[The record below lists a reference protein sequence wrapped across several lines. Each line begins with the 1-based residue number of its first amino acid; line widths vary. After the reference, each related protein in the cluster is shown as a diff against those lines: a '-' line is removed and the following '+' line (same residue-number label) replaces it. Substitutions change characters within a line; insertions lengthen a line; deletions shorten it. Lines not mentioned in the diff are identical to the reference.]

1 MERAFEV
8 ISSDPPDEDLALLA
22 AALSRAYWFRG
33 DLERAAERAELA
45 LDIAEAQAYPAAL
58 AIALRSKGAV
68 AFSRGHVE
76 ESGALMLHALKVA
89 LEHDLLDQ
97 AATTYFILSDREF
110 RWDRYRE
117 ALAYLEEALKVSR
130 KVGSRPSELADL
142 AEMTYPLYM
151 LGRWDEALGLFDEL
165 TEEQTQSGGVL
176 LSLLIS
182 LLEIHLARGRFDEA
196 QRIFSLFSHLEG
208 SNDMQDRSSYL
219 AAQASLSWAEG
230 KLDEALAHYEPTIE
244 AGRTLGHGQQ
254 SVKQAAVVALEA
266 AIALGDSAKA
276 RELIDSLEDASPSL
290 QSPYLTAQAHRF
302 RGRLDEDEAELEAA
316 SRIFRELELPFWL
329 AVTLL
334 EQSETLAAA
343 GRVDDAA
350 PYLEEAREI
359 FGRLEATPWLERAER
374 ATAGP
379 SPSRSAGADGSRRT
393 GRPAPLGEPG
403 DARARGLR
411 PCVRSGERSPRPS
424 STRGSRPSA
433 GPGRHSR
440 SDGRCSGGSPR
451 HSSTSRTRSPRP

>member
-1 MERAFEV
+1 MLVRAGERAASLAAAGEARRYFEQACALAEEPLERAAILARAGVMANRTGDPDESRALFEESISLFEAEGDTHAAARVSGQYGQLLGFVHRDEALAWMERAFEV

-182 LLEIHLARGRFDEA
+182 LARDPSGARSARRGAEDLLALLPSRRIERHAGPLVLSGSPGVTELGGGEARRGACALRADDRGGPNARPRAAERQAGRGGGAGGGHCARRLGEGTRADRLAGGRISQSPVAVPHGAGSPFPRAARRRRGRARGGLADLPRARASVLARG
-196 QRIFSLFSHLEG
+196 
-208 SNDMQDRSSYL
+208 
-219 AAQASLSWAEG
+219 
-230 KLDEALAHYEPTIE
+230 
-244 AGRTLGHGQQ
+244 
-254 SVKQAAVVALEA
+254 
-266 AIALGDSAKA
+266 
-276 RELIDSLEDASPSL
+276 
-290 QSPYLTAQAHRF
+290 
-302 RGRLDEDEAELEAA
+302 
-316 SRIFRELELPFWL
+316 
-329 AVTLL
+329 
-334 EQSETLAAA
+334 
-343 GRVDDAA
+343 DAA
-350 PYLEEAREI
+350 
-359 FGRLEATPWLERAER
+359 RAER
-374 ATAGP
+374 DA
-379 SPSRSAGADGSRRT
+379 RR
-393 GRPAPLGEPG
+393 GRPG
-403 DARARGLR
+403 
-411 PCVRSGERSPRPS
+411 
-424 STRGSRPSA
+424 
-433 GPGRHSR
+433 
-440 SDGRCSGGSPR
+440 
-451 HSSTSRTRSPRP
+451 